1 MTVTKAL
8 RLFLLLTLVTGVVYP
23 IGMTITARMLF
34 PECAGGS
41 IVKRKGVPAGSALLA
56 QKFESP
62 RYFHPRPS
70 ASDFSTIPS
79 GAGNQGPTSTALKNA
94 VRERAASLRAAH
106 ALHSDAPVPPDL
118 LFASGSGLDPHIS
131 PAAIVFQMDRIAG
144 ARGFTPEQR
153 LRLEKVS
160 REFIEPPQFGFLGE
174 ARVNVLLLNL
184 ALDAL

>member
-1 MTVTKAL
+1 MTVTRAL
-8 RLFLLLTLVTGVVYP
+8 RLFLLLTLLTGVVYP
-23 IGMTITARMLF
+23 IGMTITAGMLL

-41 IVKRKGVPAGSALLA
+41 IVKRGGASAGSALLA

-70 ASDFSTIPS
+70 ASDYSAIPS
-79 GAGNQGPTSTALKNA
+79 GASNQGPTSAALKNA
-94 VRERAASLRAAH
+94 VRERAAGLRAAH
-106 ALHSDAPVPPDL
+106 ALHPDAPVPPEL

-131 PAAIVFQMDRIAG
+131 PAAMAFQMDRVAG
-144 ARGFTPEQR
+144 ARGFAPEQR
-153 LRLEKVS
+153 ARVETVA
-160 REFIEPPQFGFLGE
+160 RELIEPPQFGILGE